1 MVWLLPALILL
12 LPQSTPP
19 AQQAPDVDPAVRAV
33 VERFFATQQAED
45 AEGYLALWSPRA
57 NTRPRPEQLQF
68 IFESGDDRFI
78 DLSIT
83 RASVAEDAARVRVS
97 VTRVR
102 TDTRLKNPDGSPR
115 LLSTRLRFALSLVR
129 ESGEWKI
136 VREGAPADE
145 LAQALIQAEDPAER
159 RRIRESE
166 PDLLT
171 ARLVEAIARQA
182 DSFAQ
187 TGQYKAAQVIYERSL
202 EVAAAIGDRKAEGQA
217 IQNIANSLYFQRDF
231 AGALRLYERRLGL
244 EREIDNEEGIASA
257 LLGVATIRYSD
268 HEYGRALEA
277 YREALAIQETLGD
290 AAMISTTL
298 ISTGNVQYLQGDYEA
313 AIADYRRAEELKRQY
328 SDLSGAAT
336 ALEGLGRVYSAQG
349 DFAAALAA
357 FSGVLDERR
366 ERNDIARQAL
376 VLQSIGEIHFRLGNT
391 DQARATF
398 DESRRH
404 FETANDMG
412 SAGRVLQGA
421 ALNELVAG
429 RFPVAEKAYAGSI
442 AQCTKAADQE
452 CIARAQVGL
461 AFALAAQQKL
471 DEAVTS
477 YGRSIASFGALKMAD
492 AEARARIGLAD
503 VLLGQGDAAG
513 SLAEAARARHTGVAL
528 QSDDL
533 LWRALVAEAR
543 AERKLKRHDSAMGAA
558 KAALLAVE
566 RMSAAALDRPGQAV
580 SRDTTAAF
588 ATMAVMQ
595 AEAGDAAGACA
606 TAERMRAH
614 ALRAWLAPHERE
626 IARGMT
632 ASEREEERRLATE
645 LATLLVRRDR
655 QKELPNP
662 DARQLETLASAIDDV
677 ARRRRA
683 ARDALFGRLPELRAW
698 RGLGRP
704 ATADDLGQI
713 LAVPGRLVIQFVVD
727 DHDLV
732 VIALRAGSS
741 AAHVIPMERQILA
754 ERIAAALDR
763 TALAD
768 ARAWRT
774 GSAAL
779 WQLLPPSVHE
789 AVKGATSV
797 VIVPDDVLWRLP
809 FEAMPVGEGY
819 LADVAPVTY
828 ATSIGAMVLAPVP
841 PAAGGK
847 RPVLVVHSPDL
858 PAGMVDTLKATA
870 PTWIL
875 RPAETAAAE
884 ATVVSPE
891 GVDVPAVVR
900 AGAQAHKD
908 AFRVEGESLPYAAVH
923 IGAPF
928 RVNSASPLFSPLLL
942 AARPP
947 STSIEDTDGRAGEDA
962 GLMAREVFMAGPLAP
977 VVIFSDP
984 GALARRDAA
993 ASLAPI
999 SWAWRSAGASTMILR
1014 RWGGDEGPALEVV
1027 ERFHDGLRDG
1037 RTPEEALHA
1046 ALAALRRTQ
1055 AGRAPG
1061 AWVGWM
1067 LVK

>member
-1 MVWLLPALILL
+1 MVWLVSALILL
-12 LPQSTPP
+12 MPQSTPP
-19 AQQAPDVDPAVRAV
+19 APPAADVDPAVRAV
-33 VERFFATQQAED
+33 VERFFETQQAED

-57 NTRPRPEQLQF
+57 RTRPAPEQLRF

-78 DLSIT
+78 DLAIT
-83 RASVAEDAARVRVS
+83 RASVAADAARLRVA
-97 VTRVR
+97 VTRIR
-102 TDTRLKNPDGSPR
+102 TDTRVKNPDGSPR
-115 LLSTRLRFALSLVR
+115 LLSTRLQLALSLVR

-145 LAQALIQAEDPAER
+145 LAQALIQAEDAAER
-159 RRIRESE
+159 RSIRESE
-166 PDLLT
+166 PDLVN

-187 TGQYKAAQVIYERSL
+187 TGQYKAAQAIYERSL
-202 EVAAAIGDRKAEGQA
+202 EVATAIGDRKAEGQA

-231 AGALRLYERRLGL
+231 AGARRLYEQRLGL
-244 EREIDNEEGIASA
+244 ERGIGNQDGVASA
-257 LLGVATIRYSD
+257 LLGIATVRYST

-290 AAMISTTL
+290 DAMISTTL

-313 AIADYRRAEELKRQY
+313 AIADYRRAEALKRKY
-328 SDLSGAAT
+328 FDLGGAAT
-336 ALEGLGRVYSAQG
+336 ALEGLGRVYTAQG
-349 DFAAALAA
+349 DYAAALAA
-357 FSGVLDERR
+357 FAGVLDERR
-366 ERNDIARQAL
+366 KRNDIARQAL

-398 DESRRH
+398 DQSRRH
-404 FETANDMG
+404 FETAHDVG
-412 SAGRVLQGA
+412 SAGRVLQGT

-429 RFPVAEKAYAGSI
+429 RFPAGEQAYAGSI
-442 AQCTKAADQE
+442 ARCTKAADQE
-452 CIARAQVGL
+452 CLARAQVGL
-461 AFALAAQQKL
+461 AFCLAAQRKL
-471 DEAVTS
+471 DEAVAW
-477 YGRSIASFGALKMAD
+477 YGRSIASFGALRMAD

-503 VLLGQGDAAG
+503 VLLGKGEAAA

-543 AERKLKRHDSAMGAA
+543 AERKLKRSDSAMGAA
-558 KAALLAVE
+558 VAALLAVE
-566 RMSAAALDRPGQAV
+566 RMSAAALDRPGHAV
-580 SRDTTAAF
+580 SHDTTAAY
-588 ATMAVMQ
+588 ATVAVMQ
-595 AEAGDAAGACA
+595 AEAGDAAGAFA

-632 ASEREEERRLATE
+632 AGEREEERRLATE
-645 LATLLVRRDR
+645 LASLIVRRDR

-662 DARQLETLASAIDDV
+662 DARELETLESAINEV

-683 ARDALFGRLPELRAW
+683 AQDALFARLPDLRAW

-704 ATADDLGQI
+704 ATHVDLGQV
-713 LAVPGRLVIQFVVD
+713 LDVPGRLVLQFVVD

-741 AAHVIPMERQILA
+741 AAHVIPMERQILS
-754 ERIAAALDR
+754 ERIATALDR

-774 GSAAL
+774 ASAAL
-779 WQLLPPSVHE
+779 WQILPPSVHE
-789 AVKGATSV
+789 AVEGATSV
-797 VIVPDDVLWRLP
+797 VIVPDDVLWRVP

-819 LADVAPVTY
+819 LADVASVTY

-841 PAAGGK
+841 AAAGGK
-847 RPVLVVHSPDL
+847 RPALVVHSPDL
-858 PAGMVDTLKATA
+858 PTGVVETLKATA
-870 PTWIL
+870 PSWNL
-875 RPAETAAAE
+875 RLAETAAAE
-884 ATVVSPE
+884 ASVVSP
-891 GVDVPAVVR
+891 GGTDVPAVVR
-900 AGAQAHKD
+900 AGAQANKS
-908 AFRVEGESLPYAAVH
+908 AFTLANDPMPYSAIH

-942 AARPP
+942 AARPQP
-947 STSIEDTDGRAGEDA
+947 TSIEGTDRRAGEDPE
-962 GLMAREVFMAGPLAP
+962 LMAREVFLMGPLAP

-999 SWAWRSAGASTMILR
+999 SWAWRSAGASSVILR
-1014 RWGGDEGPALEVV
+1014 RWGGDDGPALEILG
-1027 ERFHDGLRDG
+1027 RFYGGLRDG
-1037 RTPEEALHA
+1037 RTPEEALVA
-1046 ALAALRRTQ
+1046 ALAAVRRST
-1055 AGRAPG
+1055 AGHAPA
-1061 AWVGWM
+1061 AWAGWV